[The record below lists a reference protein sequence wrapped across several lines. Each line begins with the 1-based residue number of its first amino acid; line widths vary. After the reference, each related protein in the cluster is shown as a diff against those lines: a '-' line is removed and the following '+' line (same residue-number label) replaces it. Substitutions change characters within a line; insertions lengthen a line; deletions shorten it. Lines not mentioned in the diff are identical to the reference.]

1 MNLNRRRWIVLSA
14 LLLLAPP
21 EAAAQGRLED
31 YQRAQQFLPGNL
43 RHLVYVADVSPHWIE
58 KTSRFWYRKT
68 GTAGAEFVLVDAEQN
83 TSAPAFD
90 HARLAM
96 AMSQAAKQV
105 VASPPL

>member
-14 LLLLAPP
+14 LLLLALP

-58 KTSRFWYRKT
+58 KTSRFWYR
-68 GTAGAEFVLVDAEQN
+68 
-83 TSAPAFD
+83 
-90 HARLAM
+90 RAM
-96 AMSQAAKQV
+96 
-105 VASPPL
+105 